1 MLERLRELRKE
12 LTEFQYVLLVNSV
25 IQNMKYHEKIGT
37 KYVEESIIDLINIT
51 VPVVKKF

>member
-37 KYVEESIIDLINIT
+37 KYSEESIIDLINIT

>member
-12 LTEFQYVLLVNSV
+12 LTEFQYVLLVKTV
-25 IQNMKYHEKIGT
+25 RQKMKYHKKIGT
-37 KYVEESIIDLINIT
+37 KYDEESIIDLINIT

>member
-12 LTEFQYVLLVNSV
+12 ITEFQYVLLVNSV
-25 IQNMKYHEKIGT
+25 IQNMKYHKKIGT
-37 KYVEESIIDLINIT
+37 KYDEESIIDLINIT

>member
-37 KYVEESIIDLINIT
+37 KYDDESIIDLINIT

>member
-12 LTEFQYVLLVNSV
+12 LTEFQYVLLVNTV
-25 IQNMKYHEKIGT
+25 IQNMKYHKKIGT
-37 KYVEESIIDLINIT
+37 KYNEESIIDLINIT

>member
-1 MLERLRELRKE
+1 MLERLRELKKE

-25 IQNMKYHEKIGT
+25 IQNIKYHKKIGT
-37 KYVEESIIDLINIT
+37 KYDEESIIGLINIT

>member
-25 IQNMKYHEKIGT
+25 RQNMKYHEKIGA
-37 KYVEESIIDLINIT
+37 KYDEESIIDLINIT
-51 VPVVKKF
+51 VPVVKKI